1 MALNDETQDQIP
13 GGVTD
18 SAGPKQMSK
27 PTRIRWY
34 GGALIFVICFVAYLD
49 RIVFSLSAT
58 SIIADLHITAVQLGF
73 VITLFNV
80 GYFICQIP
88 GGILIERVGARR
100 VMTVAFLAWS
110 ICTGLTGLANGLFML
125 ALTRF
130 AFGAGEAPVFPASN
144 SFFARWFPTRERGK
158 ANSLMNAGAF
168 LGPALG
174 PILIV
179 PLIQSFSW
187 RGAFFACAAL
197 GLVLT
202 IVVWG
207 FMRDRPALHRRVN
220 QAEIQL
226 VEDGTDVAPSNG
238 RAPWKSFLRQRSFWT
253 LALGFFGTLWTIQFF
268 IYWLPY
274 YLQKGLGVP
283 FASVGTYTSIA
294 FVCIT
299 VSVLVAGVASDRL
312 LRSGRSKFQSRNLV
326 AVAGLVVAAVC
337 LIMSLTSNDVFISVV
352 WLSVAL
358 GGAGFAQTLAWTIAT
373 DIGRSHTSAV
383 GSWMNAWGFVAAA
396 IVPTLA
402 PILAQQLGW
411 TSVIV
416 VNAAV
421 AVLGIIGFL
430 LTRTNQPLLDSA
442 GTPAHV

>member
-1 MALNDETQDQIP
+1 MALNDTQDQSR
-13 GGVTD
+13 GGETN
-18 SAGPKQMSK
+18 SAVLKPTSK

-34 GGALIFVICFVAYLD
+34 VGALIFVICFVAYLD
-49 RIVFSLSAT
+49 RIVFSISAT
-58 SIIADLHITAVQLGF
+58 SIMADLHITPVQFGI

-80 GYFICQIP
+80 GYFVCQIP

-100 VMTVAFLAWS
+100 AMTVAFLAWS
-110 ICTGLTGLANGLFML
+110 IFTGFTGLANGLFML

-130 AFGAGEAPVFPASN
+130 AFGAGEAPVFPAAN
-144 SFFARWFPTRERGK
+144 SFFARWFPSRERGK

-174 PILIV
+174 PILLV
-179 PLIQSFSW
+179 PLIQNFSW
-187 RGAFFACAAL
+187 RGAFFVCAAI
-197 GLVLT
+197 GIVLT
-202 IVVWG
+202 IVAYL
-207 FMRDRPALHRRVN
+207 FMRDRPDQHRMVN
-220 QAEIQL
+220 QAEVQL
-226 VEDGTDVAPSNG
+226 VEEGTDVAPSNG
-238 RAPWKSFLRQRSFWT
+238 KAPWKSFLRQRSFWT

-268 IYWLPY
+268 VYWLPY
-274 YLQKGLGVP
+274 YLQNGLGVP

-299 VSVLVAGVASDRL
+299 ISVLVAGVVSDRL

-326 AVAGLVVAAVC
+326 AVAGLVVAAVS
-337 LIMSLTSNDVFISVV
+337 LIMSLTSNDVLVSVI
-352 WLSVAL
+352 WLSIAL

-373 DIGRSHTSAV
+373 DIGRAHTSAV

-396 IVPTLA
+396 IVPTIA
-402 PILAQQLGW
+402 PIIAQQLGW

-421 AVLGIIGFL
+421 VGLGIVGFL

-442 GTPAHV
+442 GAPPRV

>member
-1 MALNDETQDQIP
+1 MALNDTQDQSR
-13 GGVTD
+13 GGETN
-18 SAGPKQMSK
+18 SAVLKPTSK

-34 GGALIFVICFVAYLD
+34 VGALIFVICFVAYLD
-49 RIVFSLSAT
+49 RIVFSILAT
-58 SIIADLHITAVQLGF
+58 SIMADLHITPVQFGI
-73 VITLFNV
+73 VITLFIV
-80 GYFICQIP
+80 GYFVCQIP

-100 VMTVAFLAWS
+100 AMTVAFLAWS
-110 ICTGLTGLANGLFML
+110 ICTGFTGLANGLFML

-130 AFGAGEAPVFPASN
+130 AFGAGEAPVFPAAN
-144 SFFARWFPTRERGK
+144 SFFARWFPSRERGK

-174 PILIV
+174 PILLV
-179 PLIQSFSW
+179 PLIQNFSW
-187 RGAFFACAAL
+187 RGAFFVCAAI
-197 GLVLT
+197 GIVLT
-202 IVVWG
+202 IVAYL
-207 FMRDRPALHRRVN
+207 FMRDRPDQHRMVN
-220 QAEIQL
+220 QAEVQL
-226 VEDGTDVAPSNG
+226 VEEGTDVAPSNG
-238 RAPWKSFLRQRSFWT
+238 KAPWKSFLRQRSFWT

-268 IYWLPY
+268 VYWLPY
-274 YLQKGLGVP
+274 YLQNGLGVP

-299 VSVLVAGVASDRL
+299 ISVLVAGVVSDRL

-326 AVAGLVVAAVC
+326 AVAGLVVAAVS
-337 LIMSLTSNDVFISVV
+337 LIMSLTSNDVLVSVI
-352 WLSVAL
+352 WLSIAL

-373 DIGRSHTSAV
+373 DIGRAHTSAV

-396 IVPTLA
+396 IVPTIA
-402 PILAQQLGW
+402 PIIAQQLGW

-421 AVLGIIGFL
+421 VGLGIVGFL

-442 GTPAHV
+442 GAPPRV